1 MLKVGFIG
9 LGTMGYPIAGH
20 ISKYYE
26 TVVFNRTIKKSQ
38 KWTSEFEG
46 EICKSV
52 EDLVSKSNIILICLS
67 EDKDIEEIVL
77 GSDGILEHLNKG
89 TIVIDHSTTSID
101 IANAISKELL
111 KKDSFYLDAPVS
123 GGEAGAQNGKLSV
136 MIGGDKAAYKKIS
149 SILDCYSSF
158 HKYMGP
164 SGNGQLTKM
173 INQICIAG
181 LLQALAE
188 AASFSKKAGIS
199 SKDVLDV
206 ISKGAAQSWQME
218 NRWNSMIDDRYN
230 FGFAVDLMIKDLEIV
245 SKFSKKIGANISVT
259 ELIKSYYK
267 ELQEMGAGKLD
278 TSSLL
283 KRLDTLDKKL
293 S

>member
-9 LGTMGYPIAGH
+9 LGTMGFPIAGH
-20 ISKYYE
+20 ISKSYK
-26 TVVFNRTIKKSQ
+26 TLVFNRTSNKSQ
-38 KWTSEFEG
+38 KWASKFEG
-46 EICKSV
+46 EICDSVKELTLKSKV
-52 EDLVSKSNIILICLS
+52 IILCLS
-67 EDKDIEEIVL
+67 EDRDIEEVVL
-77 GSDGILEHLNKG
+77 GTDGILQHLNEG
-89 TIVIDHSTTSID
+89 TIVVDHSTTSADTAIL
-101 IANAISKELL
+101 ISKELL
-111 KKDSFYLDAPVS
+111 KKGSIYLDAPVS

-136 MIGGDKAAYKKIS
+136 MLGGDSAAYKEIS
-149 SILDCYSSF
+149 SILDCYSAF

-188 AASFSKKAGIS
+188 AASFSKKSGIS

-218 NRWNSMIDDRYN
+218 NRLESMIDDQYN
-230 FGFAVDLMIKDLEIV
+230 FGFAVDLMVKDLEIV
-245 SKFSKKIGANISVT
+245 SEFSKKIGANISIT
-259 ELIKSYYK
+259 ETIKSFYK
-267 ELQEMGAGKLD
+267 ELQAKGAGKLD

-283 KRLDTLDKKL
+283 KRLDMLDKN
-293 S
+293 

>member
-9 LGTMGYPIAGH
+9 LGTMGFPIAGH
-20 ISKYYE
+20 ISKSYK
-26 TVVFNRTIKKSQ
+26 TLVFNRTTDKSQ

-46 EICKSV
+46 EICESVKELTLKSKV
-52 EDLVSKSNIILICLS
+52 IILCLS
-67 EDKDIEEIVL
+67 EDRDIEEVVL
-77 GSDGILEHLNKG
+77 GTDGILEHLNEG
-89 TIVIDHSTTSID
+89 TIVVDHSTTSAD
-101 IANAISKELL
+101 TAILMSKELL
-111 KKDSFYLDAPVS
+111 KKGSIYLDAPVS

-136 MIGGDKAAYKKIS
+136 MLGGDSSAYKEIS
-149 SILDCYSSF
+149 SILDCYSVF

-188 AASFSKKAGIS
+188 AASFSKKSGIS

-218 NRWNSMIDDRYN
+218 NRWESMIDDQYN
-230 FGFAVDLMIKDLEIV
+230 FGFAVDLMVKDLEIV
-245 SKFSKKIGANISVT
+245 SEFSKKIGANISIT
-259 ELIKSYYK
+259 ETIKSFYK
-267 ELQEMGAGKLD
+267 ELQAKGAGKLD

-283 KRLDTLDKKL
+283 KRLDMLDKN
-293 S
+293 

>member
-9 LGTMGYPIAGH
+9 LGTMGFPIAGH
-20 ISKYYE
+20 ISKSYK
-26 TVVFNRTIKKSQ
+26 TLVFNRTSNKSQ
-38 KWTSEFEG
+38 KWASKFEG
-46 EICKSV
+46 EICDSVKELTLKSEV
-52 EDLVSKSNIILICLS
+52 IFLCLS
-67 EDKDIEEIVL
+67 EDSDIEEVVL
-77 GSDGILEHLNKG
+77 GSDGILEHLKG
-89 TIVIDHSTTSID
+89 RTIVVDHSTTSADTAIL
-101 IANAISKELL
+101 ISKELL
-111 KKDSFYLDAPVS
+111 KKGSIYLDAPVS

-136 MIGGDKAAYKKIS
+136 MLGGDSAAYKEIS
-149 SILDCYSSF
+149 SILDCYSAF

-188 AASFSKKAGIS
+188 AASFSKKSGIS

-218 NRWNSMIDDRYN
+218 NRWDSMIDDEYN
-230 FGFAVDLMIKDLEIV
+230 FGFAVDLMVKDLEIV
-245 SKFSKKIGANISVT
+245 SEFSKKIGANISIT
-259 ELIKSYYK
+259 ETIKSFYK
-267 ELQEMGAGKLD
+267 ELQAKGAGKLD

-283 KRLDTLDKKL
+283 KRLDMLDKN
-293 S
+293 

>member
-1 MLKVGFIG
+1 MLEVGFIG
-9 LGTMGYPIAGH
+9 LGTMGFPIAGH
-20 ISKYYE
+20 ISKSYK
-26 TVVFNRTIKKSQ
+26 TLVFNRTINKSH

-46 EICKSV
+46 EICESVKELALKSKV
-52 EDLVSKSNIILICLS
+52 IFLCLS
-67 EDKDIEEIVL
+67 EDRDIEEVVL
-77 GSDGILEHLNKG
+77 GSDGILEHLNEG
-89 TIVIDHSTTSID
+89 TIVVDHSTTSADTAIL
-101 IANAISKELL
+101 ISKELL
-111 KKDSFYLDAPVS
+111 KKGSIYLDAPVS

-136 MIGGDKAAYKKIS
+136 MLGGDSAAYKEIS
-149 SILDCYSSF
+149 PILDCYSAF

-188 AASFSKKAGIS
+188 AASFSKKSGIS

-218 NRWNSMIDDRYN
+218 NRWDSMIDDEYN
-230 FGFAVDLMIKDLEIV
+230 FGFAVDLMVKDLEIV
-245 SKFSKKIGANISVT
+245 SEFSKKIGANISTT
-259 ELIKSYYK
+259 EMIKSYYK
-267 ELQEMGAGKLD
+267 ELQAKGAGKLD

-283 KRLDTLDKKL
+283 KRLDMLDKN
-293 S
+293 

>member
-9 LGTMGYPIAGH
+9 LGTMGFPIAGH
-20 ISKYYE
+20 ISKSYK
-26 TVVFNRTIKKSQ
+26 TLVFNRTKNKSQ

-46 EICKSV
+46 VICESVKELTLKSKV
-52 EDLVSKSNIILICLS
+52 IILCLS
-67 EDKDIEEIVL
+67 EDRDIEEVVL
-77 GSDGILEHLNKG
+77 GADGILEHLNEG
-89 TIVIDHSTTSID
+89 TIVVDHSTTSADTAIL
-101 IANAISKELL
+101 ISKELL
-111 KKDSFYLDAPVS
+111 KKGSIYLDAPVS

-136 MIGGDKAAYKKIS
+136 MLGGDSAAYNEIS
-149 SILDCYSSF
+149 SILDCYSAF

-188 AASFSKKAGIS
+188 AASFSKKSGIS

-218 NRWNSMIDDRYN
+218 NRWNTMIDDQYN
-230 FGFAVDLMIKDLEIV
+230 FGFAVDLMVKDLEIV
-245 SKFSKKIGANISVT
+245 SEFSKKIGANISVT
-259 ELIKSYYK
+259 EKIKSYYK
-267 ELQEMGAGKLD
+267 ELQAKGGGKLD

-283 KRLDTLDKKL
+283 KRLDMLDKN
-293 S
+293 

>member
-9 LGTMGYPIAGH
+9 LGTMGFPIAGH
-20 ISKYYE
+20 ISKSYK
-26 TVVFNRTIKKSQ
+26 TLVFNRTTNKSQ

-46 EICKSV
+46 EICESVKELTLKSKV
-52 EDLVSKSNIILICLS
+52 IILCLS
-67 EDKDIEEIVL
+67 EDRDIEEVVL
-77 GSDGILEHLNKG
+77 GADGILEHLNEG
-89 TIVIDHSTTSID
+89 TIVVDHSTTSADTAIL
-101 IANAISKELL
+101 ISKELL
-111 KKDSFYLDAPVS
+111 KKGSIYLDAPVS

-136 MIGGDKAAYKKIS
+136 MLGGDSAAYKEIS
-149 SILDCYSSF
+149 SILDCYSAF

-188 AASFSKKAGIS
+188 AASFSKKSGIS

-218 NRWNSMIDDRYN
+218 NRWESMIDDQYN
-230 FGFAVDLMIKDLEIV
+230 FGFAVDLMVKDLEIV
-245 SKFSKKIGANISVT
+245 SEFSKKIGANISIT
-259 ELIKSYYK
+259 ETIKSFYK
-267 ELQEMGAGKLD
+267 ELQAKGAGKLD

-283 KRLDTLDKKL
+283 KRLDMLDKN
-293 S
+293 

>member
-9 LGTMGYPIAGH
+9 LGTMGFPIAGH
-20 ISKYYE
+20 ISKSYK
-26 TVVFNRTIKKSQ
+26 TLVFNRTSNKSQ
-38 KWTSEFEG
+38 KWASKFEG
-46 EICKSV
+46 EICDSVKELTLKSEV
-52 EDLVSKSNIILICLS
+52 IFLCLS
-67 EDKDIEEIVL
+67 EDSDIEEVVL
-77 GSDGILEHLNKG
+77 GSDGILEHLNEG
-89 TIVIDHSTTSID
+89 TIVVDHSTTSADTAIL
-101 IANAISKELL
+101 ISKELL
-111 KKDSFYLDAPVS
+111 KKGSIYLDAPVS

-136 MIGGDKAAYKKIS
+136 MLGGDSAAYKEIS
-149 SILDCYSSF
+149 SILDCYSAF

-188 AASFSKKAGIS
+188 AASFSKKSGIS

-218 NRWNSMIDDRYN
+218 NRWESMIDDQYN
-230 FGFAVDLMIKDLEIV
+230 FGFAVDLMVKDLEIV
-245 SKFSKKIGANISVT
+245 SEFSKKIGANISIT
-259 ELIKSYYK
+259 ERIKSFYK
-267 ELQEMGAGKLD
+267 ELQAKGAGKLD

-283 KRLDTLDKKL
+283 KRLDMLDKN
-293 S
+293 

>member
-9 LGTMGYPIAGH
+9 LGTMGFPIAGH
-20 ISKYYE
+20 ISKSYK
-26 TVVFNRTIKKSQ
+26 TLVFNRTTNKSQ

-46 EICKSV
+46 EICESV
-52 EDLVSKSNIILICLS
+52 KELTLRSKVIILCLS
-67 EDKDIEEIVL
+67 EDRDIEEVVL
-77 GSDGILEHLNKG
+77 GTDGILQHLNEG
-89 TIVIDHSTTSID
+89 TIVVDHSTTSAD
-101 IANAISKELL
+101 TAILISQELL
-111 KKDSFYLDAPVS
+111 KKGSIYLDAPVS

-136 MIGGDKAAYKKIS
+136 MLGGDSAAYKEIS
-149 SILDCYSSF
+149 SILDCYSAF

-188 AASFSKKAGIS
+188 AASFSKKSGIS

-218 NRWNSMIDDRYN
+218 NRWDSMIDDQYN
-230 FGFAVDLMIKDLEIV
+230 FGFAVDLMVKDLEIV
-245 SKFSKKIGANISVT
+245 SEFSKKIGANISIT
-259 ELIKSYYK
+259 ERIKSFYK
-267 ELQEMGAGKLD
+267 ELQAKGAGKLD

-283 KRLDTLDKKL
+283 KRLDMLDKN
-293 S
+293 

>member
-9 LGTMGYPIAGH
+9 LGTMGFPIAGH
-20 ISKYYE
+20 ISKFYK
-26 TVVFNRTIKKSQ
+26 TLVFNRTINKSQ

-46 EICKSV
+46 EICESVKELALKSKV
-52 EDLVSKSNIILICLS
+52 IFLCLS
-67 EDKDIEEIVL
+67 EDRDIEEVVL
-77 GSDGILEHLNKG
+77 GSDGILEHLNEG
-89 TIVIDHSTTSID
+89 TIVVDHSTTSADTAIL
-101 IANAISKELL
+101 ISKELL
-111 KKDSFYLDAPVS
+111 KKGSIYLDAPVS

-136 MIGGDKAAYKKIS
+136 MLGGDSAAYKEIS
-149 SILDCYSSF
+149 SILDCYSAF

-188 AASFSKKAGIS
+188 AASFSKKSGIS

-218 NRWNSMIDDRYN
+218 NRWESMINDEYD
-230 FGFAVDLMIKDLEIV
+230 FGFAVDLMVKDLEIV
-245 SKFSKKIGANISVT
+245 SKFSKKIGANISTT
-259 ELIKSYYK
+259 EVIKSYYK
-267 ELQEMGAGKLD
+267 ELQNMGAGRLD

-283 KRLDTLDKKL
+283 KRLDEKDN
-293 S
+293 

>member
-9 LGTMGYPIAGH
+9 LGTMGFPIAGH
-20 ISKYYE
+20 ISKSYK
-26 TVVFNRTIKKSQ
+26 TLVFNRTINKSQ

-46 EICKSV
+46 EICESVKELALKSKV
-52 EDLVSKSNIILICLS
+52 ILLCLS
-67 EDKDIEEIVL
+67 EDRDIEEVIL
-77 GSDGILEHLNKG
+77 GSDGILEHLNEG
-89 TIVIDHSTTSID
+89 TIVVDHSTTSADTAIL
-101 IANAISKELL
+101 ISKELL
-111 KKDSFYLDAPVS
+111 KKGSIYLDAPVS

-136 MIGGDKAAYKKIS
+136 MLGGDSAAYKEIS
-149 SILDCYSSF
+149 SILDCYSAF

-188 AASFSKKAGIS
+188 AASFSKKSGIS

-218 NRWNSMIDDRYN
+218 NRWDSMIDDEYN
-230 FGFAVDLMIKDLEIV
+230 FGFAVDLMVKDLEIV
-245 SKFSKKIGANISVT
+245 SEFSKKIGANISTT
-259 ELIKSYYK
+259 EMIKSFYK
-267 ELQEMGAGKLD
+267 ELQAKGAGKLD

-283 KRLDTLDKKL
+283 KRLDMLDKN
-293 S
+293 

>member
-20 ISKYYE
+20 ISKSYE
-26 TVVFNRTIKKSQ
+26 TLVFNRTINKSQ
-38 KWTSEFEG
+38 KWSSQFKG
-46 EICKSV
+46 EISESI
-52 EDLVSKSNIILICLS
+52 EDLTSKSNIIFVCLS
-67 EDKDIEEIVL
+67 EDRDIEEIVL
-77 GSDGILEHLNKG
+77 GSNGILEHLNER
-89 TIVIDHSTTSID
+89 TIVVDHSTTSID
-101 IANAISKELL
+101 IATLISKELL
-111 KKDSFYLDAPVS
+111 KKDSIYLDAPVS
-123 GGEAGAQNGKLSV
+123 GGEVGAQNGTLSV
-136 MIGGDKAAYKKIS
+136 MIGGDSAAYKQIS
-149 SILDCYSSF
+149 PILNCYSAF
-158 HKYMGP
+158 HKYMGT

-188 AASFSKKAGIS
+188 AASFSKKSGIS

-218 NRWNSMIDDRYN
+218 NRWNSMIDDQYN
-230 FGFAVDLMIKDLEIV
+230 FGFAVDLMVKDLEIV

-259 ELIKSYYK
+259 EMIKSYYE
-267 ELQEMGAGKLD
+267 ELQDMGAGKLD

-283 KRLDTLDKKL
+283 KRLDEKDYN
-293 S
+293 

>member
-9 LGTMGYPIAGH
+9 LGTMGFPIAGH
-20 ISKYYE
+20 ISKSYK
-26 TVVFNRTIKKSQ
+26 TLVFNRTSNKSQ
-38 KWTSEFEG
+38 KWASKFEG
-46 EICKSV
+46 EICDSVKELTLKSEV
-52 EDLVSKSNIILICLS
+52 IFLCLS
-67 EDKDIEEIVL
+67 EDRDIEEVVL
-77 GSDGILEHLNKG
+77 GTDGILQHLNEG
-89 TIVIDHSTTSID
+89 TIVVDHSTTSADTAIL
-101 IANAISKELL
+101 ISKELL
-111 KKDSFYLDAPVS
+111 KKGSIYLDAPVS

-136 MIGGDKAAYKKIS
+136 MLGGDSAAYKEIS
-149 SILDCYSSF
+149 SILDCYSAF

-188 AASFSKKAGIS
+188 AASFSKKSGIS

-218 NRWNSMIDDRYN
+218 NRWESMIDDQYN
-230 FGFAVDLMIKDLEIV
+230 FGFAVDLMVKDLEIV
-245 SKFSKKIGANISVT
+245 SEFSKKIGANISIT
-259 ELIKSYYK
+259 ETIKSFYK
-267 ELQEMGAGKLD
+267 ELQAKGAGKLD

-283 KRLDTLDKKL
+283 KRLDMLDKN
-293 S
+293 

>member
-9 LGTMGYPIAGH
+9 LGTMGFPIAGH
-20 ISKYYE
+20 ISKSYK
-26 TVVFNRTIKKSQ
+26 TLVFNRTTNKSQ
-38 KWTSEFEG
+38 KWTSKFEG
-46 EICKSV
+46 EICESVKELTLKSKV
-52 EDLVSKSNIILICLS
+52 IILCLS
-67 EDKDIEEIVL
+67 EDRDIEEVVL
-77 GSDGILEHLNKG
+77 GTDGILEHLNEG
-89 TIVIDHSTTSID
+89 TIVVDHSTTSADTAIL
-101 IANAISKELL
+101 ISKELL
-111 KKDSFYLDAPVS
+111 KKGSIYLDAPVS

-136 MIGGDKAAYKKIS
+136 MLGGDSAAYKEIS
-149 SILDCYSSF
+149 SILDCYSAF

-188 AASFSKKAGIS
+188 AASFSKKSGIS

-218 NRWNSMIDDRYN
+218 NRWESMIDDQYN
-230 FGFAVDLMIKDLEIV
+230 FGFAVDLMVKDLEIV
-245 SKFSKKIGANISVT
+245 SEFSKKIGANISIT
-259 ELIKSYYK
+259 ETIKSFYK
-267 ELQEMGAGKLD
+267 ELQAKGAGKLD

-283 KRLDTLDKKL
+283 KRLDMLDKN
-293 S
+293 

>member
-9 LGTMGYPIAGH
+9 LGTMGFPIAGH
-20 ISKYYE
+20 ISKSYK
-26 TVVFNRTIKKSQ
+26 TLVFNRTTNKSQ

-46 EICKSV
+46 EICESVKELTLKSKV
-52 EDLVSKSNIILICLS
+52 IILCLS
-67 EDKDIEEIVL
+67 EDRDIEEVVL
-77 GSDGILEHLNKG
+77 GTDGILQHLNEG
-89 TIVIDHSTTSID
+89 TIVVDHSTTSAD
-101 IANAISKELL
+101 TAILISQELL
-111 KKDSFYLDAPVS
+111 KKGSIYLDAPVS

-136 MIGGDKAAYKKIS
+136 MLGGDSAAYKEIS
-149 SILDCYSSF
+149 SILDCYSAF

-188 AASFSKKAGIS
+188 AASFSKKSGIS

-218 NRWNSMIDDRYN
+218 NRWESMIDDQYN
-230 FGFAVDLMIKDLEIV
+230 FGFAVDLMVKDLEIV
-245 SKFSKKIGANISVT
+245 SEFSKKIGANISIT
-259 ELIKSYYK
+259 ETIKSFYK
-267 ELQEMGAGKLD
+267 ELQAKGAGKLD

-283 KRLDTLDKKL
+283 KRLDMLDKN
-293 S
+293 

>member
-9 LGTMGYPIAGH
+9 LGTMGFPIAGH
-20 ISKYYE
+20 ISKSYQAY
-26 TVVFNRTIKKSQ
+26 VFNRTLNKSH

-46 EICKSV
+46 EICESIK
-52 EDLVSKSNIILICLS
+52 DLTLVSNVIFLCLS

-77 GSDGILEHLNKG
+77 SSNGILNHINGG
-89 TIVIDHSTTSID
+89 TIVVDHSTTSVD
-101 IANAISKELL
+101 TANAISKEFL

-123 GGEAGAQNGKLSV
+123 GGEAGAQNGSLSV
-136 MIGGDKAAYKKIS
+136 MIGGDKEAYEKIS
-149 SILDCYSSF
+149 AILDCYSAF
-158 HKYMGP
+158 HKHMGP

-188 AASFSKKAGIS
+188 AASFSKKSGIE
-199 SKDVLDV
+199 SKEVLDV
-206 ISKGAAQSWQME
+206 ISRGAAQSWQMD
-218 NRWNSMIDDRYN
+218 NRWNSMIDDKYD
-230 FGFAVDLMIKDLEIV
+230 FGFAVDLMVKDLEII

-259 ELIKSYYK
+259 ESIKSYYK
-267 ELQEMGAGKLD
+267 ELQTLGSGKLD

-283 KRLDTLDKKL
+283 KRLDLLDKD
-293 S
+293 

>member
-9 LGTMGYPIAGH
+9 LGTMGFPIAGH
-20 ISKYYE
+20 ISKSYK
-26 TVVFNRTIKKSQ
+26 TLVFNRTINKSH

-46 EICKSV
+46 EICESVKELTLKSKV
-52 EDLVSKSNIILICLS
+52 IFLCLS
-67 EDKDIEEIVL
+67 EDRDIEEVVL
-77 GSDGILEHLNKG
+77 GSDGILEHLNEG
-89 TIVIDHSTTSID
+89 TIVVDHSTTSADTAIL
-101 IANAISKELL
+101 ISKELL
-111 KKDSFYLDAPVS
+111 KKGSIYLDAPVS

-136 MIGGDKAAYKKIS
+136 MLGGDSAAYKEIS
-149 SILDCYSSF
+149 SILDCYSAL

-188 AASFSKKAGIS
+188 AASFSKKSGIS

-218 NRWNSMIDDRYN
+218 NRWDSMIDDEYN
-230 FGFAVDLMIKDLEIV
+230 FGFAVDLMVKDLEIV
-245 SKFSKKIGANISVT
+245 SEFSKKIGANISTT
-259 ELIKSYYK
+259 EMIKSYYK
-267 ELQEMGAGKLD
+267 ELQAKGAGKLD

-283 KRLDTLDKKL
+283 KRLDMLDKN
-293 S
+293 

>member
-9 LGTMGYPIAGH
+9 LGTMGFPIAGH
-20 ISKYYE
+20 ISKSYK
-26 TVVFNRTIKKSQ
+26 TLVFNRTTNKSQ

-46 EICKSV
+46 EMCESVKELTLKSKV
-52 EDLVSKSNIILICLS
+52 IFLCLS
-67 EDKDIEEIVL
+67 EDRDIEEVVL
-77 GSDGILEHLNKG
+77 GSDGILEHLNEG
-89 TIVIDHSTTSID
+89 TIVVDHSTTSADTAIL
-101 IANAISKELL
+101 ISKELL
-111 KKDSFYLDAPVS
+111 KKGSIYLDAPVS

-136 MIGGDKAAYKKIS
+136 MLGGDSAAYKEIS
-149 SILDCYSSF
+149 SILDCYSAF

-188 AASFSKKAGIS
+188 AASFSKKSGIS

-218 NRWNSMIDDRYN
+218 NRWDSMIDDQYN
-230 FGFAVDLMIKDLEIV
+230 FGFAVDLMVKDLEIV
-245 SKFSKKIGANISVT
+245 SEFSKKIGASISIT
-259 ELIKSYYK
+259 ETIKSYYK
-267 ELQEMGAGKLD
+267 ELQAKGAGKLD

-283 KRLDTLDKKL
+283 KRLDMLDKN
-293 S
+293 

>member
-9 LGTMGYPIAGH
+9 LGTMGFPIAGH
-20 ISKYYE
+20 ISKSYK
-26 TVVFNRTIKKSQ
+26 TLVFNRTINKSQ

-46 EICKSV
+46 EICESVKELALKSKV
-52 EDLVSKSNIILICLS
+52 IFLCLS
-67 EDKDIEEIVL
+67 EDRDIEEVVL
-77 GSDGILEHLNKG
+77 GSDGILEHLNEG
-89 TIVIDHSTTSID
+89 TIVVDHSTTSADTAIL
-101 IANAISKELL
+101 ISKELL
-111 KKDSFYLDAPVS
+111 KKGSIYLDAPVS

-136 MIGGDKAAYKKIS
+136 MLGGDSAAYKEIS
-149 SILDCYSSF
+149 SILDCYSAF

-188 AASFSKKAGIS
+188 AASFSKKSGIS

-218 NRWNSMIDDRYN
+218 NRWESMIDDQYN
-230 FGFAVDLMIKDLEIV
+230 FGFAVDLMVKDLEIV
-245 SKFSKKIGANISVT
+245 SEFSKKIGANIAIT
-259 ELIKSYYK
+259 ERIKSFYK
-267 ELQEMGAGKLD
+267 ELQAKGAGKLD

-283 KRLDTLDKKL
+283 KRLDMLDKN
-293 S
+293 

>member
-20 ISKYYE
+20 ISKSYE
-26 TVVFNRTIKKSQ
+26 TLVFNRTINKSH

-46 EICKSV
+46 EICESVKEIALKSEV
-52 EDLVSKSNIILICLS
+52 IFLCLS
-67 EDKDIEEIVL
+67 EDRDIEEVVL
-77 GSDGILEHLNKG
+77 GTDGILEHLNEG
-89 TIVIDHSTTSID
+89 TIVVDHSTTSADTAIL
-101 IANAISKELL
+101 ISKELL
-111 KKDSFYLDAPVS
+111 KKGSTYLDAPVS

-136 MIGGDKAAYKKIS
+136 MLGGDSAAYKEIS
-149 SILDCYSSF
+149 SILDCYSAF

-188 AASFSKKAGIS
+188 AASFSKKSGIS

-218 NRWNSMIDDRYN
+218 NRWESMIDDQYN
-230 FGFAVDLMIKDLEIV
+230 FGFAVDLMVKDLEIV
-245 SKFSKKIGANISVT
+245 SEFSTEVVPINIG
-259 ELIKSYYK
+259 
-267 ELQEMGAGKLD
+267 
-278 TSSLL
+278 
-283 KRLDTLDKKL
+283 
-293 S
+293 

>member
-9 LGTMGYPIAGH
+9 LGTMGFPIAGH
-20 ISKYYE
+20 ISKSYK
-26 TVVFNRTIKKSQ
+26 TLVFNRTINKSQ

-46 EICKSV
+46 EICESVKELTLKS
-52 EDLVSKSNIILICLS
+52 KLIFLCLS
-67 EDKDIEEIVL
+67 EDRDIEEVVL
-77 GSDGILEHLNKG
+77 GSDGILEHLNEG
-89 TIVIDHSTTSID
+89 TIVVDHSTTSADTAIL
-101 IANAISKELL
+101 ISKELL
-111 KKDSFYLDAPVS
+111 KKGSIYLDAPVS

-136 MIGGDKAAYKKIS
+136 MLGGDSAAYKEIS
-149 SILDCYSSF
+149 SILDCYSAF

-188 AASFSKKAGIS
+188 AASFSKKSGIS

-218 NRWNSMIDDRYN
+218 NRWDSMIDDEYN
-230 FGFAVDLMIKDLEIV
+230 FGFAVDLMVKDLEIV
-245 SKFSKKIGANISVT
+245 SEFSKKIGANISTT
-259 ELIKSYYK
+259 EMIKSYYK
-267 ELQEMGAGKLD
+267 ELQAKGAGKLD

-283 KRLDTLDKKL
+283 KRLDMLDKN
-293 S
+293 